1 METINEITRHDTAVI
16 DEMVSL
22 KNSVEAAK
30 AVVETK
36 KSEQEEAR
44 GIASEKENTL
54 QTKLDEKEKLTEN

>member
-1 METINEITRHDTAVI
+1 MIR
-16 DEMVSL
+16 L

-44 GIASEKENTL
+44 QIVADKENTL
-54 QTKLDEKEKLTEN
+54 QTKLDEKEQLIVMVI